1 METRPLGI
9 TQIGLKRTQQIYLFS
24 STETGNNTIQPAD
37 YDEIYLIRKKNILQV
52 FDALVNLA
60 DYFFSKQSV

>member
-37 YDEIYLIRKKNILQV
+37 YDEIYLIRKKKHTASFRCV
-52 FDALVNLA
+52 GK
-60 DYFFSKQSV
+60 SS